1 MHKDDCYQV
10 RADKYMRGNRGLTLL
25 HSSTHLPGTTGFAT
39 GTAPIATATGG
50 SPAGPGGAGSVP
62 GAGPTGSPISP
73 ATPED
78 TGAPGAGG
86 ERFTG
91 GASKNMG
98 SVAVALLA
106 VLGVA
111 AAL

>member
-1 MHKDDCYQV
+1 MYKDDCYQV
-10 RADKYMRGNRGLTLL
+10 STYKITGGICRLILL
-25 HSSTHLPGTTGFAT
+25 RSSTHLPGSTGFAT

-50 SPAGPGGAGSVP
+50 SPAGPGGAGSAP

-78 TGAPGAGG
+78 TGAAGAGG

-91 GASKNMG
+91 GASKHMG